1 LERFAPQPL
10 LQPLPPLLLVEDE
23 QLPLPH
29 PLATLETLE
38 ASNDSLSLSCCPR
51 TPLAWSILKTNP
63 SVQATSPAASP
74 RDPQAFPGTPS
85 FFLPFLWT
93 SPTVLWQTTF

>member
-10 LQPLPPLLLVEDE
+10 LQPLPPLLPVEDE

-29 PLATLETLE
+29 PLTTLETLE
-38 ASNDSLSLSCCPR
+38 ARNDSLSLSCCPR
-51 TPLAWSILKTNP
+51 TPLAWSILKMNP